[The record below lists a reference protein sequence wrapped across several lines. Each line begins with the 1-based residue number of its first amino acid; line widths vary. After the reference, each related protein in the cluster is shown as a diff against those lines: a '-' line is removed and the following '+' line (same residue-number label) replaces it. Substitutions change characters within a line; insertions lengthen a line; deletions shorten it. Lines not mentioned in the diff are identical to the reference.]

1 MTRGKTARQILE
13 EQGLWEEY
21 KQNNT
26 YDPMA
31 RFDAAGIVPMT
42 KDSEVKRVVLNRK
55 QIKQETKDPKVMLV
69 M

>member
-1 MTRGKTARQILE
+1 
-13 EQGLWEEY
+13 
-21 KQNNT
+21 
-26 YDPMA
+26 MA